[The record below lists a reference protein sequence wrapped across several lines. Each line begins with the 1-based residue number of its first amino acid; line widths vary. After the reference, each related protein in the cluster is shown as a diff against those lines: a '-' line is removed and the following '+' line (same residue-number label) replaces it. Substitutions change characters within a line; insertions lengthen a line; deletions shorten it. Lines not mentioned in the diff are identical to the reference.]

1 MEEKLFHNTL
11 HFEIWLDQVLHVDD
25 PDPVY
30 EANQVHAGGITV
42 PVFSRTHR
50 EQLKKAVLTALTP
63 FLKFLTYYTWES
75 HEKSAL
81 LKDDVLLYAPDTF
94 EDLLEDG
101 VTLITFLDLSRE
113 EAVRHVLSIQNRHEQ
128 DLAMEQTYMEPV
140 YKKMVTAYLA
150 NAAEP
155 FDFAVSG
162 NGFFLRDK
170 QTGQEMKKDCRDT
183 NAYIRLFQEW
193 QVMKTAYE
201 RRMAAAVTAVR
212 AP

>member
-1 MEEKLFHNTL
+1 MEEKLFHNPL

-30 EANQVHAGGITV
+30 EACQIHAGGITV
-42 PVFSRTHR
+42 PVFSGIHR

-63 FLKFLTYYTWES
+63 FLKFTAYYTWES

-81 LKDDVLLYAPDTF
+81 LRDDVLFYAPDAF
-94 EDLLEDG
+94 EDLLGEG
-101 VTLITFLDLSRE
+101 VTLITFLDLSGE
-113 EAVRHVLSIQNRHEQ
+113 EAVRHVLSIQNRHVQ
-128 DLAMEQTYMEPV
+128 DLALEQYMEPV

-155 FDFAVSG
+155 FDFAISG
-162 NGFFLRDK
+162 SGFFLRDK
-170 QTGQEMKKDCRDT
+170 QTGHEVKKDCRDT

-201 RRMAAAVTAVR
+201 RRMELPPAR
-212 AP
+212 IL